1 MGHPHNFFLMMNK
14 MVVANLVHRPT
25 RSFIAT
31 SAIALEVVMILMVVA
46 LFYGLL
52 NGSKDSQ
59 LGVGADLMVT
69 PPGASSLIGM
79 SGAPMS
85 IKVGDVLRRTAHVV
99 SAVPVVWWFTSKP
112 LEIIYGI
119 DLASYDTLPPK
130 FRYLSGGPFQGPNDV
145 IVDDFF
151 ADMNHKKVG
160 DTIEILAHDF
170 RISGIVPHGKGCR
183 KCLPLATLQ
192 DLVSAEGRVSIFY
205 LKLDDPANA
214 DQVEKEIQEIPG
226 MEKYSVRSMPEFL
239 STMTPDNLP
248 GFDLAIKIVIGVA
261 MVVGFL
267 VIFQSMYTAVM
278 ERTREIGILKSLGAS
293 KWYIVNVVLRETV
306 LLAVVGII
314 AGIVISMVTR
324 RVIMFERPV
333 LRLFWSNEWVLRAT
347 VIAIVGALAGALY
360 PALKAAQRDPIDALA
375 YE

>member
-1 MGHPHNFFLMMNK
+1 MMNK

-52 NGSKDSQ
+52 NGSKESQ

-79 SGAPMS
+79 SGAPIS
-85 IKVGDVLRRTAHVV
+85 IKVGDVLRRTPHVA
-99 SAVPVVWWFTSKP
+99 SAVPVIWWFSQKP

-119 DLASYDTLPPK
+119 DLARYDTLPPK
-130 FRYLSGGPFQGPNDV
+130 FIYLSGGPFQGPYDV
-145 IVDDFF
+145 IVDDFY
-151 ADMNHKKVG
+151 AAGNHKKVG

-170 RISGIVPHGKGCR
+170 RISGVVPHGKGCR
-183 KCLPLATLQ
+183 KCLPLTTLQ
-192 DLVSAEGRVSIFY
+192 DLVSAEGRVSAFY
-205 LKLDDPANA
+205 VKVDDPANA
-214 DQVEKEIQEIPG
+214 GQVEKAIEQIPG

-261 MVVGFL
+261 VVVGFL

-293 KWYIVNVVLRETV
+293 KWYVVNVVLRETL
-306 LLAVVGII
+306 LLALVGIV
-314 AGIVISMVTR
+314 AGIIISMVTR
-324 RVIMFERPV
+324 RVIMFEKPV

-347 VIAIVGALAGALY
+347 LIAIVGALAGALY

>member
-1 MGHPHNFFLMMNK
+1 
-14 MVVANLVHRPT
+14 
-25 RSFIAT
+25 
-31 SAIALEVVMILMVVA
+31 
-46 LFYGLL
+46 LL
-52 NGSKDSQ
+52 NGSKESQ

-69 PPGASSLIGM
+69 PPGASSLVGL
-79 SGAPMS
+79 SGAPIP
-85 IKVGDVLRRTAHVV
+85 IKVGDILGRMPHVA
-99 SAVPVVWWFTSKP
+99 SAVPAVWWFTQKP

-119 DLASYDTLPPK
+119 DVASYDTLPPK
-130 FRYLSGGPFQGPNDV
+130 FRYLSGGPFQAPYDV
-145 IVDDFF
+145 IVDDYF
-151 ADMNHKKVG
+151 AGMNHKKVG

-192 DLVSAEGRVSIFY
+192 DLVSAEGHASVFY

-214 DQVEKEIQEIPG
+214 DQVEKAIQAIPG

-248 GFDLAIKIVIGVA
+248 GFDIAIKIVIGVA
-261 MVVGFL
+261 VVVGFL

-278 ERTREIGILKSLGAS
+278 ERTREIGILKSIGAS

-306 LLAVVGII
+306 LLAIAGII
-314 AGIVISMVTR
+314 AGILLSALTR
-324 RVIMFERPV
+324 RAIMIEKPV
-333 LRLFWSNEWVLRAT
+333 LRLFWSNTWVLRAS
-347 VIAIVGALAGALY
+347 VIAVVGALAGAFY
-360 PALKAAQRDPIDALA
+360 PALKASQKDPIDALA